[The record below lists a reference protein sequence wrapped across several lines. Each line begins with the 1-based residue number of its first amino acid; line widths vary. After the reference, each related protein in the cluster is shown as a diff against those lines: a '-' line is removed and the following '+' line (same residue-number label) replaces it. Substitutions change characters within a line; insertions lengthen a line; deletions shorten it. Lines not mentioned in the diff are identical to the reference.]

1 LRPLPRAEKHAGL
14 ADPRIKARLADLGT
28 TPFMGSPGEF
38 GNFIADETEKWAKVI
53 KVRAQACLLGVQS
66 AKWRAGR

>member
-1 LRPLPRAEKHAGL
+1 M
-14 ADPRIKARLADLGT
+14 GT